1 MDMDEAHYRRAME
14 RIEQITLVLA
24 IGGIVVVWGA
34 FTLRHAMS
42 FAAGSIMAYVSF
54 LMMKRLVQ
62 SLGSV
67 QNQTRGGRAS
77 AIAMGFRYLIIGA
90 VVFAIMK
97 VSGTSPW
104 PVFAGLM
111 TTVAAVIAEIL
122 IELVASFSSSSTS

>member
-1 MDMDEAHYRRAME
+1 MDKDEAHYRRALE
-14 RIEQITLVLA
+14 RIEQITLVLG

-42 FAAGSIMAYVSF
+42 FAAGSVMAYVSF

-62 SLGSV
+62 SLGASE
-67 QNQTRGGRAS
+67 NQARSGKAS
-77 AIAMGFRYLIIGA
+77 AIAMALRYVIIGA
-90 VVFAIMK
+90 VVFGIMK

-111 TTVAAVIAEIL
+111 TTVAAVIAVIL